1 MGKSKAIVVET
12 DTAWR
17 SPVQQELDG
26 LFAEL
31 TAFND
36 RIAELASLGHRSP
49 AIGVLKAQALSLA
62 AQIDELRGLLAVP
75 KSLRSAK

>member
-1 MGKSKAIVVET
+1 MKKSKAIVVET

-26 LFAEL
+26 LFSEL

-36 RIAELASLGHRSP
+36 RIAELVSLGHRSP

-75 KSLRSAK
+75 KALRSAK

>member
-1 MGKSKAIVVET
+1 MLRLTLLG
-12 DTAWR
+12 
-17 SPVQQELDG
+17 G
-26 LFAEL
+26 LQSNKNLTGSLREL

-75 KSLRSAK
+75 KGSAFCEIAGII